1 MIISAGMSAADAAI
15 QNKIHGSEIKKL
27 IISKKNME
35 GVMKIVKS
43 FEESGY

>member
-27 IISKKNME
+27 VISKEKNGRYNE
-35 GVMKIVKS
+35 NS
-43 FEESGY
+43 